1 MSTFPT
7 IGHQLPYTARLR
19 AVTCKVEGAA
29 GHEYVNYHDASP
41 VRSWELRWAVLTA
54 AEVTTLREF
63 FDDMGGGWD
72 SFSFTDPDSSTTY
85 TKCRFDGN
93 FELTYNADE
102 TFALVLKIQEFR

>member
-7 IGHQLPYTARLR
+7 IGHQLPYTASLQ

-54 AEVTTLREF
+54 AEVDTLREF

-102 TFALVLKIQEFR
+102 TFSLVLKIQEFR